1 MPKKLY
7 FITTEIIPF
16 ANISS
21 LAEFSTKVPLFLQE
35 NGHDIRTVIPKYGYV
50 SERKYI
56 LREVIRLREIPFV
69 FKGADHVT
77 SAKSAFIPKTRVQVY
92 FLEDEFWFKP
102 LTNLVYKSKNGRIL
116 ADNNERFGYYSKA
129 VLSTLPHLFWAPDIF
144 ICNGWQSALV
154 PGLFKKH
161 FDGINQFYKKIQ
173 TVLIIHEL
181 NEYVNISRKDLNDME
196 VPIHEALKGD
206 SLNVYDVASFSA
218 DHIIIVDKKED
229 EISEKLLKSPGISA
243 NKEKLSV
250 IKYKYSDDDLP
261 DFIDVADQLDKII
274 KKVSS

>member
-16 ANISS
+16 ANVSS

-35 NGHDIRTVIPKYGYV
+35 NGHDIRTIIPKYGYV

-69 FKGADHVT
+69 FKGVDHIT

-116 ADNNERFGYYSKA
+116 ADNSERYGYYSKA

-161 FDGINQFYKKIQ
+161 FDGINQFYKNIK

-181 NEYVNISRKDLNDME
+181 NDYVNISRKDLNDME
-196 VPIHEALKGD
+196 VTIHESLKGE
-206 SLNVYDVASFSA
+206 SLNIYDVASFSA

-229 EISEKLLKSPGISA
+229 EISEKLLKYSGISA
-243 NKEKLSV
+243 NKSKLSV
-250 IKYKYSDDDLP
+250 IKYKYSDDDIP

>member
-16 ANISS
+16 ANVSS

-35 NGHDIRTVIPKYGYV
+35 NGHDTRTIIPKYGYV

-69 FKGADHVT
+69 FKGVDHVT

-116 ADNNERFGYYSKA
+116 ADNNERYGFYSKA

-196 VPIHEALKGD
+196 VPIHESLKGD

-218 DHIIIVDKKED
+218 DHIIIVDKKEN
-229 EISEKLLKSPGISA
+229 EISEKLLNYSGISA

-250 IKYKYSDDDLP
+250 IKYKYSDDDIP
-261 DFIDVADQLDKII
+261 NFIDVADQLDKII

>member
-16 ANISS
+16 ANVSS

-35 NGHDIRTVIPKYGYV
+35 NGHDIRTIIPKYGYV

-69 FKGADHVT
+69 FKGVDHVT

-116 ADNNERFGYYSKA
+116 ADNNERYGYYSKA

-144 ICNGWQSALV
+144 MCNGWQSALV

-181 NEYVNISRKDLNDME
+181 NDYSYILRKDLNDME
-196 VPIHEALKGD
+196 VPIHKSLKGD

-229 EISEKLLKSPGISA
+229 EISEKLLKQPGISA

-274 KKVSS
+274 NKVSS